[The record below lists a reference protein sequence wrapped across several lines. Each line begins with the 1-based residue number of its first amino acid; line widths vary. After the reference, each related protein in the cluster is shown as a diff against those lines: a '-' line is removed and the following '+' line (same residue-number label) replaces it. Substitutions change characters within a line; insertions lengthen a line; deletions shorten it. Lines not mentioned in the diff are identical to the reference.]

1 MVLSISSLSRII
13 HGDEVTKKLHLA
25 DDVDEKSRLIQTSE
39 SLVGMMLT
47 FIGILLYM
55 ISHLEQIDF
64 QR

>member
-1 MVLSISSLSRII
+1 MVFSVSSLSRVM

-25 DDVDEKSRLIQTSE
+25 DDDDKSRLIQTSE
-39 SLVGMMLT
+39 SLVGMMLV